1 MTRRLLILNSLFVF
15 VATSAFI
22 AGCGLNMSS
31 SNPYEESL
39 NSLSIGVSAPE
50 GYEYISLGGIELK
63 ISNIGN
69 DAEFS
74 ATTGEDGVANISLPN
89 GLYRIQ
95 AGALID
101 DEQFNAAKSR
111 LSLNGEDVKLSLPL
125 IHVETGDIVIK
136 EIYNGGCMKLPAE
149 GTYQGDAYIIL
160 HNNSSSTVYLD
171 SLCFGTLDPY
181 NSTSTPVW
189 DEERGFCPVI
199 QAVWQFPGSG
209 KDHPLSP
216 GEDAVLAVY
225 GAINHKAQYPLS
237 VDLNNEKYFV
247 CYNSVYFPNEHYH
260 PAPGDK
266 IKSDHILSCVIKTG
280 IATAYTFSVTSPAV
294 VIFRIK
300 GMSATEFLSSSD
312 NVIQKPGNNND
323 KIVVVPD
330 EWVED
335 GVEVFNGQSSNNKK
349 RFDSV
354 VDAGSV
360 TLSNNYE
367 GKTLMRKINES
378 RTSRLGYEVLVDTNN
393 SSNDFYENP
402 LQSLN
407 DDEE

>member
-1 MTRRLLILNSLFVF
+1 MRRRLLNNIVVLV
-15 VATSAFI
+15 SA
-22 AGCGLNMSS
+22 AVLVGGCGLKMSS

-39 NSLSIGVSAPE
+39 NDLSIEVTAPE
-50 GYEYISLGGIELK
+50 GFEYISLEGIELQ
-63 ISNIGN
+63 ISNISN

-74 ATTGEDGVANISLPN
+74 ATTDSDGIAKITLPN

-101 DEQFNAAKSR
+101 DEQFNASKSR
-111 LSLNGEDVKLSLPL
+111 LSLNGEAVGVTLPL
-125 IHVETGDIVIK
+125 IHVSTGDIVIK

-171 SLCFGTLDPY
+171 SLCFGTVDPY

-216 GEDAVLAVY
+216 GEDAVLVVY

-237 VDLNNEKYFV
+237 VNLNNEEYFV

-260 PAPGDK
+260 PAPGDQ
-266 IKSDHILSCVIKTG
+266 IRSDHILSCVIKTG

-294 VIFRIK
+294 IVFRIK
-300 GMSATEFLSSSD
+300 GMSAMEFLSSSD

-349 RFDSV
+349 RLDSV
-354 VDAGSV
+354 VDAGAV
-360 TLSNNYE
+360 TLSINYE
-367 GKTLMRKINES
+367 GKTLMRKVNET
-378 RTSRLGYEVLVDTNN
+378 RTARLGYEVLVDTNN

-402 LQSLN
+402 TQSLN
-407 DDEE
+407 DDE